1 MAAVDLNVHPMAGQ
15 LADARVV
22 AEDELLGLEIEQ
34 VRLLEQDGNRLLF
47 ELSVGLVE
55 ILDDFEMNGLVLHQ
69 HRLDLLQGLQRVDA
83 EDLIEEVIVSIV
95 EELQSLFVHFPQ
107 VWNMREVVAEKSA
120 EDLYLRTLVLEVS
133 VEEFLQL
140 LIITEIL
147 QILIKL
153 LREGVDLDAFD
164 DLNEETIRQ
173 VSDGA
178 DELTAKR
185 RVILQRI
192 FEELYL
198 RLYLLLPFEEAL

>member
-1 MAAVDLNVHPMAGQ
+1 M
-15 LADARVV
+15 V
-22 AEDELLGLEIEQ
+22 AEDELLGLKIEQ

-47 ELSVGLVE
+47 ELSVGLVK
-55 ILDDFEMNGLVLHQ
+55 ILDDFEVNGLVLHQ

-107 VWNMREVVAEKSA
+107 IRHMGEVVAEKSA

-185 RVILQRI
+185 WIVFQRI

>member
-1 MAAVDLNVHPMAGQ
+1 
-15 LADARVV
+15 
-22 AEDELLGLEIEQ
+22 
-34 VRLLEQDGNRLLF
+34 
-47 ELSVGLVE
+47 
-55 ILDDFEMNGLVLHQ
+55 MNGLVLHQ